1 MESVILQK
9 FQKEIIIALALILL
23 GAGVNMTTEKPYNP
37 YESRVLEIDV
47 MMQDLVENP
56 SQGAADNAVDAL
68 ALQGD
73 WAYRQSGEQ
82 KAVFEEYLEA
92 CKTVAVDVYY
102 GREPELKEMNMLKNK
117 LI

>member
-23 GAGVNMTTEKPYNP
+23 GAGVNMTADEPYNP
-37 YESRVLEIDV
+37 YESRVLEIDG
-47 MMQDLVENP
+47 MMQSLVADP
-56 SQGAADNAVDAL
+56 SQSAADDAVDAL

-73 WAYRQSGEQ
+73 WAYRQTGEQ

-102 GREPELKEMNMLKNK
+102 GREPELKEMNMLKNE

>member
-23 GAGVNMTTEKPYNP
+23 GAGINASYDKPYNP
-37 YESRVLEIDV
+37 YESRVLEIDG
-47 MMQDLVENP
+47 MMQSLVENP
-56 SQGAADNAVDAL
+56 SQDAADSVIDSL

-73 WAYRQSGEQ
+73 WAYRQTGEQ
-82 KAVFEEYLEA
+82 KVIFEEYLEA

-102 GREPELKEMNMLKNK
+102 GMEVDTSKMNELKNK

>member
-23 GAGVNMTTEKPYNP
+23 GAGINMDSEYNP
-37 YESRVLEIDV
+37 YESRVLEIDG
-47 MMQDLVENP
+47 MMQSLVADP
-56 SQGAADNAVDAL
+56 SQSAADDAVDAL

-73 WAYRQSGEQ
+73 WAYRQTGEQ

-102 GREPELKEMNMLKNK
+102 GREPELKEMNMLKNE

>member
-23 GAGVNMTTEKPYNP
+23 GAGINVSYEAPYNP
-37 YESRVLEIDV
+37 YEDRVLEIDS
-47 MMQDLVENP
+47 MMQSLVENP
-56 SQGAADNAVDAL
+56 SLGAAESIIDSL

-102 GREPELKEMNMLKNK
+102 GREPELKEMNRLKNK